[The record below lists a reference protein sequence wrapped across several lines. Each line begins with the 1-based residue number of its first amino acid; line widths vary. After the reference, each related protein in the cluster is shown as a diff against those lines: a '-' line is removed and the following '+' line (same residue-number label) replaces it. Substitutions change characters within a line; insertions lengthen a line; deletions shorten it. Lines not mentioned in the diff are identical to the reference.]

1 MILQRARESLGA
13 VELTCRRGTVRSASA
28 TTVVADG
35 PDAVLGEAC
44 LLSPPAG
51 QTAAVRGASSR
62 QWAGEDGPGLLCE
75 VVSLHRGSVT
85 LMPVDAAGTAG
96 VAAGWR
102 VSALG
107 RAASVPFGRRLL
119 GRVIDA
125 SGRPL
130 DGGMPLHDVP
140 RRSLHARPVEALQRP
155 RIDTVLETGV
165 RAIDTLLTLGRG
177 QRVGVFAGSG
187 VGKSSLLGAITR
199 QARVDVNVVALIGER
214 GREVREF
221 IERQLDPGAR
231 QRSVV
236 VVASADQPA
245 LARIR
250 AAQAAVAIAEGFRD
264 EGLHV
269 LLTMDSVTR
278 FAMARRE
285 VGLAAG
291 EPPTSR
297 GYTPS
302 VFAELPVLCE
312 RCGTAPGG
320 GSITAIF
327 AVLVEGDDLSEPVA
341 DHMRSVLDGHLVLS
355 RALSQRG
362 HFPPI
367 DVTSSTS
374 RLLGDLADEPARRL
388 ALRTRRTLALLER
401 NRQAVELG
409 AYVAGSHAE
418 LDDALRIEP
427 ALMSFLQQDDRPVTR
442 SAALEELEALLSV
455 EGAP

>member
-1 MILQRARESLGA
+1 MLQRVRERLRDFEP
-13 VELTCRRGTVRSASA
+13 VRHLGTVRSASA
-28 TTVVADG
+28 TSVVADG
-35 PDAVLGEAC
+35 PDVALGETC
-44 LLSPPAG
+44 LLSP
-51 QTAAVRGASSR
+51 AAVQPCAVEGVLSGRSSRDCGAS
-62 QWAGEDGPGLLCE
+62 LLCE
-75 VVSLHRGSVT
+75 VVSLHRGAVT
-85 LMPVDAAGTAG
+85 LMPVDAAGTQG

-107 RAASVPFGRRLL
+107 RTASVPFGNRLL

-130 DGGMPLHDVP
+130 DGGPSLRDLP
-140 RRSLHARPVEALQRP
+140 RRELAARAVEALQRP

-165 RAIDTLLTLGRG
+165 RAIDALLTLGRG

-187 VGKSSLLGAITR
+187 VGKSRLLGAITR

-221 IERQLDPGAR
+221 IEKQLDVAAR

-236 VVASADQPA
+236 VVASSDQPA

-250 AAQAAVAIAEGFRD
+250 AAQAAVSIAEGFRE
-264 EGLHV
+264 EGRHV

-320 GSITAIF
+320 GSITALF

-374 RLLGDLADEPARRL
+374 RLLGDLADDAARRL
-388 ALRTRRTLALLER
+388 ALRTRRTLDLLER

-418 LDDALRIEP
+418 LDDALRVEP
-427 ALMSFLQQDDRPVTR
+427 ALISFLQQDEIPVAR
-442 SAALEELEALLSV
+442 SAALDELEALMSA
-455 EGAP
+455 GRRP